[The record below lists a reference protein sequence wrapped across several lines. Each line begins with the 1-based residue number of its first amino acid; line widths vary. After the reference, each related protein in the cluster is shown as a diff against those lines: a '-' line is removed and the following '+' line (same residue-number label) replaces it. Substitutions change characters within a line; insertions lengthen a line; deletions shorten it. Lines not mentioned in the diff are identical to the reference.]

1 MEFNDNSAV
10 IMIGSELQESA
21 LGIKKYTQL
30 IIGFVLGTVTSV
42 LPMLYVPWEAAEKKE
57 HPAALYEIP
66 PLPLYSSA
74 QLSVSFC
81 V

>member
-1 MEFNDNSAV
+1 
-10 IMIGSELQESA
+10 MIGSELQESA

-42 LPMLYVPWEAAEKKE
+42 LPMLYVPWETAEKKSILQ
-57 HPAALYEIP
+57 HFMKSP
-66 PLPLYSSA
+66 PLSLYSSA
-74 QLSVSFC
+74 QLSASFC